1 MPKTIR
7 DLTQDEIEKYWEALK
22 KREDRE
28 KEFLR
33 ERFKDAW
40 SVAIKASEIL
50 YKKYQGVCQ
59 VFCVNFLGISY
70 YRYPPTLSSK

>member
-1 MPKTIR
+1 MPKTIK

-33 ERFKDAW
+33 EVQRCMEY
-40 SVAIKASEIL
+40 S
-50 YKKYQGVCQ
+50 YKG
-59 VFCVNFLGISY
+59 F
-70 YRYPPTLSSK
+70 